1 MKKAKKVTKTA
12 NEVDAFVATVDE
24 AWRAKV
30 DKLRAAI
37 LASDPGIT
45 ERIKWRAPSFC
56 YAGDD
61 RVTFRFPPK
70 GGVQLIFHRG
80 AKAKK
85 ADDFRFDDPTGWLE
99 WAAPDRALLT
109 LPDAAAIE
117 ARAEAIA
124 ALVHAWIEHTTE
136 GA

>member
-37 LASDPGIT
+37 LASDPGVT

-80 AKAKK
+80 AKVKSTRGFEFEDAS
-85 ADDFRFDDPTGWLE
+85 GLIE
-99 WAAPDRALLT
+99 WAAADRGVVAFAT
-109 LPDAAAIE
+109 PADMAKKTAAVVRLAK
-117 ARAEAIA
+117 
-124 ALVHAWIEHTTE
+124 AWMKATQ
-136 GA
+136 